1 MPNAFSAARRQF
13 LELATASGLTVAGA
27 GLWLAGSAG
36 AARAADDSVSP
47 ADLMAE
53 MPLPD
58 CWIGNAD
65 APVTIV
71 EYASMTCPHCAAFH
85 AETFAKLKS
94 DYLDTGKARFTLR
107 EFPLD
112 PLATAAFMLARR
124 AGDDQRNAM
133 VDLLFAKQKDW
144 AYAEKKI
151 EALANIVK
159 QAGLTQ
165 ADFENCL
172 KDQALYDKVNK
183 MRDIADQKFKVQ
195 STPTFFFN
203 GKRHGGGFGPEE
215 LATLVKA

>member
-1 MPNAFSAARRQF
+1 MLKAFSSSRRQF
-13 LELATASGLTVAGA
+13 LELATASGLAVAGA
-27 GLWLAGSAG
+27 GVWLAGSSSPVS
-36 AARAADDSVSP
+36 AADDNVP
-47 ADLMAE
+47 VADLMAE
-53 MPLPD
+53 MPLAD
-58 CWIGNAD
+58 CWIGKAD

-94 DYLDTGKARFTLR
+94 DFLDTGKARFTLR

-112 PLATAAFMLARR
+112 PLATAAFMLARF
-124 AGDDQRNAM
+124 AGDDKRNAL
-133 VDLLFAKQKDW
+133 VELLFSRQKDW

-151 EALANIVK
+151 EALSNLVK

-165 ADFENCL
+165 TDFETCL

-183 MRDIADQKFKVQ
+183 MRDIADQKFKVA

-203 GKRHGGGFGPEE
+203 GKRHGGGFGPED
-215 LATLVKA
+215 LAALVKA

>member
-1 MPNAFSAARRQF
+1 MPKAFSSSRRQF
-13 LELATASGLTVAGA
+13 LELATASGLAVAGA
-27 GLWLAGSAG
+27 GLCLAGSSTS
-36 AARAADDSVSP
+36 ARAADDNVP
-47 ADLMAE
+47 AADLMAE
-53 MPLPD
+53 MPLAD

-112 PLATAAFMLARR
+112 PLATAAFMLARF
-124 AGDDQRNAM
+124 AGDDKRNAM

-151 EALANIVK
+151 EALSNLVK

-165 ADFENCL
+165 TDFETCL

-183 MRDIADQKFKVQ
+183 MRDIADQKFKVA

-215 LATLVKA
+215 LAALVKA